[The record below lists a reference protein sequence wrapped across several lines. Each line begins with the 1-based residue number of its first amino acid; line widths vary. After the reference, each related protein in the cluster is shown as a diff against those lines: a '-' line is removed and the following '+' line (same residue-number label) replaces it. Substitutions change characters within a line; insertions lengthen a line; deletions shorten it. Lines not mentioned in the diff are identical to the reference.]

1 MTGPSQSKWPIYKTL
16 SDPVREFVGK
26 KYPKRTK
33 PLSENQM
40 IKEPLV
46 PACLKREAIYR
57 LNTGDCGKVLG
68 RDFCLKEDVP
78 IGLTP
83 KHTTGGRQGGHTVPP
98 NPPHLLGHSE
108 STREAQGEK
117 GPGLGARRTGSY
129 DERWFQ
135 SLFVQAPADRRG
147 EMASLDWKRNDNPS
161 HHIVELVVPLCAG
174 FFATASRP
182 ARSN

>member
-1 MTGPSQSKWPIYKTL
+1 MPRLRHTVEQILAKLPCANASQSKWPIYKTL

-46 PACLKREAIYR
+46 TACLKREATYR
-57 LNTGDCGKVLG
+57 LNTGDCGRVLG

-83 KHTTGGRQGGHTVPP
+83 KHTTGGRQGAIPF
-98 NPPHLLGHSE
+98 
-108 STREAQGEK
+108 
-117 GPGLGARRTGSY
+117 RRTHLTYGIIQSQL
-129 DERWFQ
+129 ERHKGRK
-135 SLFVQAPADRRG
+135 APD
-147 EMASLDWKRNDNPS
+147 
-161 HHIVELVVPLCAG
+161 
-174 FFATASRP
+174 
-182 ARSN
+182 